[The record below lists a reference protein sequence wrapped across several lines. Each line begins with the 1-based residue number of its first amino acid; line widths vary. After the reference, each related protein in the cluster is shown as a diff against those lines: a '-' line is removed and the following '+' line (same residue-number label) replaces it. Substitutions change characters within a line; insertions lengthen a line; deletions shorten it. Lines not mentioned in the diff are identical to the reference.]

1 MPNES
6 GTKSRSRK
14 KKRPSDSEMLEEI
27 LEKIHERLRE
37 KDFEPKV
44 ADFLKVLEMKYK
56 LKLSGDSKQK
66 LLDLI
71 EDVRREE
78 LEMLEDANGSEET

>member
-1 MPNES
+1 
-6 GTKSRSRK
+6 
-14 KKRPSDSEMLEEI
+14 MLEEI

-37 KDFEPKV
+37 MELEPKV

-71 EDVRREE
+71 EDVRKEE
-78 LEMLEDANGSEET
+78 LEMQEDADGSEET

>member
-1 MPNES
+1 
-6 GTKSRSRK
+6 
-14 KKRPSDSEMLEEI
+14 MLEEI

-37 KDFEPKV
+37 AQLEPKV

-71 EDVRREE
+71 EDVRKEE
-78 LEMLEDANGSEET
+78 LEMQEDADASEET